1 MQPTYDFDYHMHTDF
16 TDGKNS
22 IEEMVKAA
30 NEKGLR
36 NAAITEHI
44 RLDSPWIEKYMDDV
58 NSARENSDTKII
70 LGFETKL
77 LDLNG
82 TLDMPESSIDDAE
95 LIICSLH
102 RIPGIHPME
111 GELTISKLDPVK
123 TPQAYMDALMAICGN
138 DDVDIIG
145 HPFDLLY
152 EHKVPLPSEAQMHV
166 LARYLSASG
175 KAVEMNTRYK
185 VPPPKFVNICML
197 YGVKFSVGSD
207 AHDVLRVGDIS
218 WAKDALNA
226 ANVGEKNIWRC
237 NGYG

>member
-1 MQPTYDFDYHMHTDF
+1 MQPTYDFDYHMHTNW

-22 IEEMVKAA
+22 VKDMVKAA

-36 NAAITEHI
+36 NVAITEHV
-44 RLDSPWIEKYMDDV
+44 RLDSPWIEKYIDDV
-58 NSARENSDTKII
+58 NSAREHSDTNVI
-70 LGFETKL
+70 LGFETKV
-77 LDLNG
+77 
-82 TLDMPESSIDDAE
+82 LDMEGNLDIPQCAIDNAE

-111 GELTISKLDPVK
+111 GEITISRLDPVK
-123 TPQAYMDALMAICGN
+123 TPQIYMDALMEICGN
-138 DDVDIIG
+138 DEVDIIG

-152 EHKVPLPSEAQMHV
+152 KHKVPLPSEAEMHV
-166 LARYLSASG
+166 LAKYISATG

-185 VPPPKFVNICML
+185 VPPPNFVNICML

-207 AHDVLRVGDIS
+207 AHDVSRVGDVS
-218 WAKDALNA
+218 WAKETLNS
-226 ANVGEKNIWRC
+226 ANVSKKNIWRC